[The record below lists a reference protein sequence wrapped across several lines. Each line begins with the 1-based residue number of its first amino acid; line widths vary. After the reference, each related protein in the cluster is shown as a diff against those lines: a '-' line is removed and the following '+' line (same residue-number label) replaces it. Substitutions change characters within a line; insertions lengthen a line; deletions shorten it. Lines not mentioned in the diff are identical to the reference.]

1 MIIPK
6 HEDIIKNPRK
16 YGKQSLIKYYN
27 EFYELL
33 IRLYPDIDSCIER
46 LYMYMMKL
54 DTRPKCNCGN
64 ELRFLGYNLGYRKY
78 CSEKCAGLDKV
89 RQDEIS
95 ERNRVKYGVNRPSQL
110 QEVKDKV
117 KKTCDDRYGGMG
129 FGSDIT
135 KQKIQKT
142 NIDRYGEKYAIKSH
156 QIKDKVKKT
165 CDDRYGGMGFGSD
178 ITKQKIQKT
187 NIDRYG
193 VSNAA
198 LNESIAEKIKN
209 TNNERYGVNYTFES
223 EEIRNKSKET
233 CLKKYG
239 VPNALLNDD
248 IKARAKNNTI
258 KKYGAV
264 GLAVKEFKDKAHDT
278 NLKKYGTK
286 TPSKSD
292 KVKLDTIK
300 KFQDKYNV
308 DCGLQATLFKK
319 YPDLIGISNKIWIM
333 SCPHPEC
340 NKCKD
345 KLYKTRSMIYNDR
358 LKGGIELC
366 TNLLPIDKD
375 RSKNTSLEL
384 FVKNILDEYNVQYIE
399 NDRSILAPKE
409 IDIYIPSKKIAIECN
424 GVYWHSSNKLAKSYH
439 INKYKD
445 CEDKGIQLITLW
457 EDWIKH
463 KSDIVK
469 SIILSKLNLLEHKIY
484 ARKCEIKEVDSKTC
498 SIFLDENHI
507 QGSTRSKI
515 RLGLY
520 YNDELV
526 CVMTFGKKR
535 AMMGTYDDCIELLRF
550 CSKKYYTIVGGAD
563 KLFKYFLKK
572 YNPTQI
578 TSYSSNDIS
587 TGNLYK
593 LLGFN
598 YINTNSS
605 YWYINLRDHK
615 RYHRY
620 NFTKYKLLEFGFD
633 DMPEQEIMKKVGFL
647 KIYDSGQKT
656 WIYNCI

>member
-142 NIDRYGEKYAIKSH
+142 NIDRYG
-156 QIKDKVKKT
+156 
-165 CDDRYGGMGFGSD
+165 
-178 ITKQKIQKT
+178 
-187 NIDRYG
+187 

-292 KVKLDTIK
+292 KVKLDIIK

-469 SIILSKLNLLEHKIY
+469 SIILSKLNLLEHKIH
-484 ARKCEIKEVDSKTC
+484 ARKCEIKEVEDM
-498 SIFLDENHI
+498 FLI
-507 QGSTRSKI
+507 
-515 RLGLY
+515 Y
-520 YNDELV
+520 
-526 CVMTFGKKR
+526 
-535 AMMGTYDDCIELLRF
+535 
-550 CSKKYYTIVGGAD
+550 
-563 KLFKYFLKK
+563 FK
-572 YNPTQI
+572 
-578 TSYSSNDIS
+578 
-587 TGNLYK
+587 
-593 LLGFN
+593 
-598 YINTNSS
+598 
-605 YWYINLRDHK
+605 
-615 RYHRY
+615 
-620 NFTKYKLLEFGFD
+620 
-633 DMPEQEIMKKVGFL
+633 
-647 KIYDSGQKT
+647 
-656 WIYNCI
+656 